1 MLQKKDQENQ
11 EIKEQQ
17 EHNDLVQF
25 FDLLLKIDQRENPE
39 LYKIN
44 NNDKKDDWYSNFINT
59 SREVCLR

>member
-1 MLQKKDQENQ
+1 MLFKKEPENQ

-44 NNDKKDDWYSNFINT
+44 NNNKKD
-59 SREVCLR
+59 V

>member
-1 MLQKKDQENQ
+1 MLFKKEPENQ

-39 LYKIN
+39 LYEISN
-44 NNDKKDDWYSNFINT
+44 NNKKDA
-59 SREVCLR
+59 